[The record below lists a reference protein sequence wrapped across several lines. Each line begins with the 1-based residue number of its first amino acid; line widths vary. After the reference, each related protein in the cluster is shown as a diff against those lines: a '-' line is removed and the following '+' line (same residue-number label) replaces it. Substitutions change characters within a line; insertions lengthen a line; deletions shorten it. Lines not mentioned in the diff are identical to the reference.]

1 MTISQ
6 TCGVTKIHMSI
17 LYLFTVNIICLIVFY
32 FWKKPHCSGLASQFF
47 KNPYMHMYTHT
58 RTHAR
63 THKHYEWCKTLKQC
77 FLILCYKLYMPVLWA
92 TCMSFLSWVFIPVV
106 LQQGHWTI
114 CSSLA
119 GLHVLYML
127 QSISGCGSM
136 CKQQCLW
143 IFACVNIQNKG
154 CVLAV
159 WIMWYNKWVWLT
171 TQQDCSII
179 TIFMLQSS
187 QYWKLVALV
196 TWPNCSYTM
205 QLITVNPFHYRC
217 ECPQFLWRDS
227 RCWRSHDDHVLVW
240 TDQLVL

>member
-1 MTISQ
+1 MRNKKHDAILYIK
-6 TCGVTKIHMSI
+6 VSI
-17 LYLFTVNIICLIVFY
+17 LTCTCT
-32 FWKKPHCSGLASQFF
+32 H
-47 KNPYMHMYTHT
+47 MHPMHTHT
-58 RTHAR
+58 HTH
-63 THKHYEWCKTLKQC
+63 THTQTLWMMQDIKAMLLDTLLQAVHAS
-77 FLILCYKLYMPVLWA
+77 PVA

-143 IFACVNIQNKG
+143 IFACVNIQNMG

-159 WIMWYNKWVWLT
+159 RIMGYNKWVWLT

-187 QYWKLVALV
+187 Q
-196 TWPNCSYTM
+196 
-205 QLITVNPFHYRC
+205 
-217 ECPQFLWRDS
+217 
-227 RCWRSHDDHVLVW
+227 
-240 TDQLVL
+240 